1 MASPAEIVADLGDVT
16 ELLTAQVNAG
26 QSRDEVLENL
36 FNSWI
41 SRLASSAKI
50 SPKGKTQITNAV
62 HDGPWSASQK
72 KELANA
78 VLGTQAASKLARRPT
93 QKVASPENYVRMEVF
108 VKLRLKG
115 SRASRLSMLASEMRA
130 IGVTNPSENLLFRL
144 TQIIALCEENYEF
157 SQEMVWQ
164 CMDDLQT
171 FIKSVPRDKDL
182 PYEEHYPVSADML
195 RDELRK
201 HAYGNGPLP
210 VSVDL
215 PELAAVLGA
224 AKKRGRPHNKGSG
237 PKMPK
242 WMNAVPEEHR
252 SAIMAALKSST
263 SASSQAALSL
273 APEVSSA
280 GSRPAPS
287 AFTADTFRF
296 QAPSKIKHEQLAA
309 KKEEPSDDQPPMKEE
324 SSDSESDEKVDPKT
338 IDAIE
343 KQMVNAR
350 GKSRA
355 AKDKMKRPAAAG
367 KNVSKKPASCAK
379 AAVMESSMK
388 APKKAAVMKS
398 SMKAPKTSVSKKP
411 ASKTTALGLK
421 NATWKNVHSK
431 IWHAVRTTTFQKTG
445 DQDKSKQ
452 AASEA
457 CARAKVKFLKGTLK
471 L

>member
-1 MASPAEIVADLGDVT
+1 MASPAEIVADLGDVS

-41 SRLASSAKI
+41 SRLASTAKI

-93 QKVASPENYVRMEVF
+93 QKVPSPENYVRMEAF
-108 VKLRLKG
+108 VKLRSKS

-130 IGVTNPSENLLFRL
+130 IGVANPDENLLFRL

-171 FIKSVPRDKDL
+171 FIKSVPRPKDL
-182 PYEEHYPVSADML
+182 PYEEHYPVSADLL

-210 VSVDL
+210 VSIDL
-215 PELAAVLGA
+215 PELATVLGA
-224 AKKRGRPHNKGSG
+224 AKKRGRPDKKGSG

-242 WMNAVPEEHR
+242 WMNAVPAEHR
-252 SAIMAALKSST
+252 SAVMAALKSST
-263 SASSQAALSL
+263 SASSNATMPL
-273 APEVSSA
+273 APEVSNA
-280 GSRPAPS
+280 GSMPAPS
-287 AFTADTFRF
+287 AFTANTFRF
-296 QAPSKIKHEQLAA
+296 QPPSQIKPEQLAA
-309 KKEEPSDDQPPMKEE
+309 KKEEPSDDQPPIKEE

-338 IDAIE
+338 IDALE
-343 KQMVNAR
+343 KKMVNAR
-350 GKSRA
+350 GKTRA
-355 AKDKMKRPAAAG
+355 AKTKMKRPAAAG
-367 KNVSKKPASCAK
+367 KNVLKKPASCA
-379 AAVMESSMK
+379 
-388 APKKAAVMKS
+388 KAAVMKS